1 MVKLKRTSENQL
13 TKDTYDRGE
22 EDSRFADE
30 PDPGQG
36 MDRAS
41 HDVIQKRRIVS
52 ATRWV
57 VDIIIIIFIFRY
69 FISC

>member
-13 TKDTYDRGE
+13 TKDEYDRGE
-22 EDSRFADE
+22 EDSRFAEE

-41 HDVIQKRRIVS
+41 DETMKKRRIVS
-52 ATRWV
+52 ASR
-57 VDIIIIIFIFRY
+57 
-69 FISC
+69 

>member
-13 TKDTYDRGE
+13 TKDEYDRGE

-41 HDVIQKRRIVS
+41 VDVMKKRRIVS
-52 ATRWV
+52 ATR
-57 VDIIIIIFIFRY
+57 
-69 FISC
+69 